1 MKLCHLA
8 PVRPVIRCSLLI
20 PALLAALCVS
30 SANAQN
36 AARRAQN
43 LPGQRAVVIDERL
56 SALRQQPDVKAPLLQ
71 RLRRGRVIGI
81 SRIGGA
87 KDGPVYCLV
96 AVTRRTRGWIL
107 AEAVVRSGR
116 AEDAAR
122 LLRMIEESADD
133 FTRARL
139 ARICADEFRNTAVAP
154 RALLLLG
161 EAAEAASARLTR
173 EARKRARD
181 AGEAATVSQASRRD
195 YLLNHTGLDRW
206 NRAGITF
213 DYEAQ
218 ADRLA
223 YDGAAY
229 RELLRKYPRSDE
241 AQKARERLESVRSAA
256 KN

>member
-1 MKLCHLA
+1 
-8 PVRPVIRCSLLI
+8 LLI
-20 PALLAALCVS
+20 PALLVALCVW
-30 SANAQN
+30 SANAQSV
-36 AARRAQN
+36 ARRVQS

-56 SALRQQPDVKAPLLQ
+56 SALRQMPDVKAPLLQ
-71 RLRRGRVIGI
+71 RLRRGRVIGL
-81 SRIGGA
+81 SRTGGA
-87 KDGPVYCLV
+87 KDGPVYHLV

-122 LLRMIEESADD
+122 LLRMIEETSDE

-139 ARICADEFRNTAVAP
+139 ARICADEFRNTTAAP

-173 EARKRARD
+173 EARRRARD
-181 AGEAATVSQASRRD
+181 VGETATALQASRRD
-195 YLLNHTGLDRW
+195 YLLNHAGLDRW

-241 AQKARERLESVRSAA
+241 AKNAQERLESVRAAA